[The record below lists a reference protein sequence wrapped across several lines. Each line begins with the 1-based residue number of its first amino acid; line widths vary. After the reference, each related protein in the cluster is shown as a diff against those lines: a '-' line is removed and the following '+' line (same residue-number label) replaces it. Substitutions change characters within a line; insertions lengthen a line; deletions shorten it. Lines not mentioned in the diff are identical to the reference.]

1 MPRMKPHWKN
11 NGLICLLL
19 IIILFCGCR
28 GIRAVAYETKY
39 LVQRATN
46 DTLYHYLAQ
55 DEIEITSEPVKY
67 GWRGTPCYIKD
78 SVKYYYYE
86 KGRIKVTASHS
97 IASKNVIRYIE
108 CMQGLRQ
115 KVLYEFYPNGDTASI
130 TTVEK
135 GGTKSMVQFMNNQRV
150 SSTEF

>member
-97 IASKNVIRYIE
+97 IASKNVIWLIIDVPIIIVF
-108 CMQGLRQ
+108 LF
-115 KVLYEFYPNGDTASI
+115 KASKLVV
-130 TTVEK
+130 TC
-135 GGTKSMVQFMNNQRV
+135 NYDAL
-150 SSTEF
+150 

>member
-1 MPRMKPHWKN
+1 M
-11 NGLICLLL
+11 
-19 IIILFCGCR
+19 
-28 GIRAVAYETKY
+28 
-39 LVQRATN
+39 
-46 DTLYHYLAQ
+46 
-55 DEIEITSEPVKY
+55 TSEPVKY

-108 CMQGLRQ
+108 FMQGLRQ

-135 GGTKSMVQFMNNQRV
+135 GGTKSMVQ
-150 SSTEF
+150 